1 MKMFINVL
9 LFPKNSVTLQSNRQK
24 KLCEDE

>member
-9 LFPKNSVTLQSNRQK
+9 LFPKNSVTLQPNRQK
-24 KLCEDE
+24 ELCEDE